1 MLTII
6 AFSISRYYSTIFLT
20 SVVVNAKSVAIVIA
34 FPLQARISFLYLL
47 QSLLSLYLMFC
58 GFIIMCSCVSLIA
71 FFYLKIICFYKLK
84 THIFLQFQV
93 WGFLATWSLLL
104 ILFDLKSMFS
114 QFFFFPLCCLTVEI
128 ITFNQLCLL
137 TMPRNSSFDL
147 KAYF

>member
-84 THIFLQFQV
+84 THIFLQSQKILNHCVNQDEILLQV
-93 WGFLATWSLLL
+93 TKANQKTQKLLSTKKFGNLVHIPSAKVSDL
-104 ILFDLKSMFS
+104 IS
-114 QFFFFPLCCLTVEI
+114 
-128 ITFNQLCLL
+128 
-137 TMPRNSSFDL
+137 
-147 KAYF
+147 